1 MSKGTKAKNGK
12 ETERDKERGKVM
24 NGKGERQGKWEE
36 RRQNKHK
43 LLSVLGR
50 QESGCCLIK
59 G

>member
-36 RRQNKHK
+36 RRQRK
-43 LLSVLGR
+43 
-50 QESGCCLIK
+50 
-59 G
+59 